1 MVVGPGN
8 EPAAGRG
15 RMRASRGDREQVV
28 DVLKTAFVQER
39 LTKDE
44 LDARIAQALA
54 ARTYADLD
62 DLVADLPVA
71 AELSPLVQLAAG
83 PAVSVPVAAHVP
95 GRREVRLAV
104 RTGAGALAVVV
115 ATVCTVA
122 GLGGNPFLGLAV
134 AVAALVLA
142 AVTAGFAA
150 LVVHGATMIESRV
163 RRRKP
168 PSRPA
173 PPRASLDAGRQQPPA
188 APRRRPGDPALASAL
203 CSLRR
208 KSRSSTTASTSSMP
222 CRSPATRRLGAR

>member
-1 MVVGPGN
+1 
-8 EPAAGRG
+8 
-15 RMRASRGDREQVV
+15 MRASRADREQVV

-44 LDARIAQALA
+44 LDARVARALA

-62 DLVADLPVA
+62 DLVADIPVA
-71 AELSPLVQLAAG
+71 AELAPLAQLAAG
-83 PAVSVPVAAHVP
+83 PAAPVPVAAHVP
-95 GRREVRLAV
+95 ERREVRLAV

-115 ATVCTVA
+115 ATVSTVA

-134 AVAALVLA
+134 AVAALLLA

-150 LVVHGATMIESRV
+150 LVVHSATTIESRV

-173 PPRASLDAGRQQPPA
+173 PPRASPDSGGRKPSA

-208 KSRSSTTASTSSMP
+208 KSRSSTTALMSSMP
-222 CRSPATRRLGAR
+222 CRSPATRRPAGP

>member
-1 MVVGPGN
+1 
-8 EPAAGRG
+8 
-15 RMRASRGDREQVV
+15 MRASRADREQVV

-54 ARTYADLD
+54 ARTYADLA
-62 DLVADLPVA
+62 DLVADIPVA
-71 AELSPLVQLAAG
+71 AELAPLAQLAAG
-83 PAVSVPVAAHVP
+83 PAAHVP

-115 ATVCTVA
+115 ATVSTVG

-134 AVAALVLA
+134 AVAALLLA

-168 PSRPA
+168 PGRPA
-173 PPRASLDAGRQQPPA
+173 PPRASPDSGGQKPSV
-188 APRRRPGDPALASAL
+188 APRRRPGEPALASAL

-208 KSRSSTTASTSSMP
+208 KSRSSTTASMSSMP
-222 CRSPATRRLGAR
+222 